1 MKIDFK
7 QLAKVEKQFR
17 IGDSNISLNT
27 LQTMVDLVLN
37 PNVDAMGVPSSNI
50 VLAMTTLRELGILK
64 DEGAAQQLN
73 S

>member
-17 IGDSNISLNT
+17 MGESNISLNT

-37 PNVDAMGVPSSNI
+37 PNVDSVGVPSSNI
-50 VLAMTTLRELGILK
+50 ALAMTTLRELGILK
-64 DEGAAQQLN
+64 DEGAVQQLN